1 MEVKQEEMG
10 KEEGMQEKEDGEYIK
25 EGRAEE

>member
-1 MEVKQEEMG
+1 MLKRREWGEKG
-10 KEEGMQEKEDGEYIK
+10 GMQEKEDGEYRK